1 MFWCIPLF
9 DHKQIISSLACTE
22 KRQESFEIVRFKVQ
36 YIHYFIIC
44 GKFEKQ
50 PLGRLMP
57 KYVI

>member
-9 DHKQIISSLACTE
+9 DHKHIIPSLAFTE
-22 KRQESFEIVRFKVQ
+22 KRHENFEIVRFKVQ

-57 KYVI
+57 KYFI